1 MVSDQAGPGSLR
13 LLRIPVLWL
22 QASHLESQGDTFI
35 VKVIEAQLLFPKA
48 HSKAVLWKPA
58 LHPSPAQRA
67 DVQETRRH
75 PPVITLLFP
84 PGSQKIRA
92 SSNISSHL
100 PRAGHALKRVMECL
114 CSEKASLIP
123 TCPPFPLPKGTEVP
137 SQDSRS

>member
-22 QASHLESQGDTFI
+22 QASHLESQGDAFI

-75 PPVITLLFP
+75 PPVITLFCFLLAHRRS
-84 PGSQKIRA
+84 GLAAIA
-92 SSNISSHL
+92 HL
-100 PRAGHALKRVMECL
+100 ICQGLGML
-114 CSEKASLIP
+114 
-123 TCPPFPLPKGTEVP
+123 
-137 SQDSRS
+137 